1 MSKDA
6 EKKEHAYGT
15 KTVHVSLLI
24 PLSSQ
29 CERNTSMVTIY
40 TSSEI
45 IWTKWEK

>member
-29 CERNTSMVTIY
+29 RERNTY
-40 TSSEI
+40 GYNLHF
-45 IWTKWEK
+45 K